1 MGPVG
6 GGASLVALL
15 LVLLK
20 GGDVVCVGVG
30 EAGDDRNDVLVKP
43 VLQQHLKEGAIQ
55 WRVKG
60 VRNVRSIGRGE
71 ILDVA
76 GMPIF
81 SNVRDHRYLSNSG
94 PQPPSRH
101 GPTQ

>member
-43 VLQQHLKEGAIQ
+43 VLQQHLKEGMIR
-55 WRVKG
+55 W
-60 VRNVRSIGRGE
+60 
-71 ILDVA
+71 
-76 GMPIF
+76 
-81 SNVRDHRYLSNSG
+81 
-94 PQPPSRH
+94 
-101 GPTQ
+101 